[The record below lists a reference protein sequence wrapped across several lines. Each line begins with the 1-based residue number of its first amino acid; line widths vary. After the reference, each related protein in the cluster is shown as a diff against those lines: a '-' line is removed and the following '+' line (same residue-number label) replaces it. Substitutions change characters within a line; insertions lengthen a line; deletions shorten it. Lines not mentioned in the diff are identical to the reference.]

1 METSS
6 ALRSPVVEPTTETY
20 SAWLELEISLDS
32 SAIALSWRKRKKL
45 FAERIETC
53 LQACDRAAPGI
64 RAKLEVH
71 PARPFAFTGLLTA
84 DDIRTIWDLPE
95 LRLLSD
101 RDAHDLP
108 APDETGRL
116 PYAVELLQHIQAE
129 ERAVVEVE
137 RVTVIVRAMDEP
149 EAKSIALAE
158 CGTMPAHFMGSDYRI
173 YRRWWT
179 TERVYLNVFYEEERM
194 SHGAAVVVDQATRP
208 KLTDQ
213 PMWQPD
219 ASIECVAYGSPKRRP
234 KTWEWMI
241 C

>member
-1 METSS
+1 ME
-6 ALRSPVVEPTTETY
+6 PQIETY
-20 SAWLELEISLDS
+20 SAWLELEISLDPN
-32 SAIALSWRKRKKL
+32 AIALSWRRRKKL

-53 LQACDRAAPGI
+53 LQACDRVAPGI

-71 PARPFAFTGLLTA
+71 PARPFAFTGLLTV
-84 DDIRTIWDLPE
+84 DDIRAIWDLPE

-129 ERAVVEVE
+129 ESAVIEVE

-149 EAKSIALAE
+149 GAKPIALAE
-158 CGTMPAHFMGSDYRI
+158 FGTMPAHFMGSDYRI

-179 TERVYLNVFYEEERM
+179 TERVYLNTFYEEERM
-194 SHGAAVVVDQATRP
+194 CHGAAVVVDQATRP
-208 KLTDQ
+208 KLKGQ
-213 PMWQPD
+213 PKWQPD
-219 ASIECVAYGSPKRRP
+219 ASVDRVTYGSPKQRP
-234 KTWEWMI
+234 ETWKWMLT
-241 C
+241 